1 MKFDNLVFVSHP
13 IIKEAIMAKVRLNN
27 GKEVSVE
34 CGEGLYSSSRAGLRK
49 ACNDV
54 KDAASFEVM
63 IGDEVSGWQGREEI
77 DLLMAKA
84 ELEDEV

>member
-1 MKFDNLVFVSHP
+1 MKFDNLVFVDHP

-27 GKEVSVE
+27 GTIVSVV
-34 CGEGLYSSSRAGLRK
+34 CGEGLYSSSKAGLRK
-49 ACNDV
+49 ACNNVD
-54 KDAASFEVM
+54 DAASFEVM

>member
-13 IIKEAIMAKVRLNN
+13 IIKEAIMAKVRLDN
-27 GKEVSVE
+27 GKEVSVV
-34 CGEGLYSSSRAGLRK
+34 CGEGLYSSSRAGLRQ
-49 ACNDV
+49 ACNSV
-54 KDAASFEVM
+54 EDAASFEVM